1 MNAVRYIRKLSS
13 LDKRMLLL
21 MMESFLYLAW
31 ARILV
36 ALPFSRIV
44 PTLGTWMEETSQAPS
59 LENTILI
66 KQISIAL
73 HRMSRHTLW
82 DSKCLVRAIAAM
94 KMLERRKIDS
104 TLYLGTARDAN
115 KAMVAHAWL
124 RSGIYYVTGAE
135 EMRKFTVVGKF
146 AKCLDI
152 AGQEGSYD
160 E

>member
-1 MNAVRYIRKLSS
+1 MNAVKYIRKLSS
-13 LDKRMLLL
+13 LDKGMLLL

-36 ALPFSRIV
+36 GLPFAKIAPS
-44 PTLGTWMEETSQAPS
+44 LGSWMEETSHASSMQ
-59 LENTILI
+59 ETILI
-66 KQISIAL
+66 KQISVAL

-82 DSKCLVRAIAAM
+82 DSKCLVRAIAVL
-94 KMLERRKIDS
+94 KMLERRHIDS

-124 RSGIYYVTGAE
+124 RSGIFYVTGAE

-146 AKCLDI
+146 AKRIDK